1 MTIKISIDCMGGDHG
16 PAVTIP
22 AAISF
27 VESEPA
33 AELILVGVEA
43 QILAELKKHKAENHP
58 RLSLVNANEVV
69 TMDDSLEVALRRKKD
84 SSMRVALNL
93 VKDGAAQACV
103 SAGNTGALMAISRY
117 VLKTIPGIDRPAICS
132 ILPNQKDGPTYML
145 DLGANVDCE
154 PQHLH
159 QFALMGAAL
168 VSALEDRPMPSIG
181 LLNVGEEDI
190 KGNDVVKR
198 TAELLRADHAK
209 GTLNFYGNVEGNDIF
224 QGTTDIV
231 VCDGFV
237 GNVTLKASEG
247 LGRFVKSVLTTELKR
262 TPLSMLGAL
271 IARGALKAI
280 SQRLNP
286 SRYNGGSLLGLRGLV
301 FKSHGGADAYGYQW
315 AIKRAF
321 DAAKYDVLTRIS
333 VKIEA
338 IMPQSTPQTDV
349 AATSA
354 VTEAVTQPVTDDVVD
369 TTKSTEQKTA

>member
-1 MTIKISIDCMGGDHG
+1 MGGDHG

-27 VESEPA
+27 VESEPD
-33 AELILVGVEA
+33 AELILVGLED
-43 QILAELKKHKAENHP
+43 QLMAELKKHKASDHP
-58 RLSLVNANEVV
+58 RLSIVHASEVV
-69 TMDDSLEVALRRKKD
+69 EMDDSLEAALRRKKD
-84 SSMRVALNL
+84 SSMRVAINL
-93 VKDGAAQACV
+93 VKKGDAQACV

-117 VLKTIPGIDRPAICS
+117 VLKTIPGVDRPAICS

-159 QFALMGAAL
+159 QFALMGSAL
-168 VSALEDRPMPSIG
+168 VSAVENKAKPSVG

-190 KGNDVVKR
+190 KGNEVVKR
-198 TAELLRADHAK
+198 TAELLRADHEK
-209 GTLNFYGNVEGNDIF
+209 GVLNFYGNVEGNDIF
-224 QGTTDIV
+224 KGTTDIV

-247 LGRFVKSVLTTELKR
+247 LGRFFKSVLTTEFKSS
-262 TPLSMLGAL
+262 PLNMLGAL
-271 IARGALKAI
+271 IARRALKAI

-301 FKSHGGADAYGYQW
+301 FKSHGGSDAYGYQW

-321 DAAKYDVLTRIS
+321 DAAKHDVLARIS
-333 VKIEA
+333 IKIA
-338 IMPQSTPQTDV
+338 DFMPQAGTPSVIEEPSDG
-349 AATSA
+349 AS
-354 VTEAVTQPVTDDVVD
+354 ELI
-369 TTKSTEQKTA
+369 EQKTA

>member
-1 MTIKISIDCMGGDHG
+1 
-16 PAVTIP
+16 
-22 AAISF
+22 
-27 VESEPA
+27 
-33 AELILVGVEA
+33 
-43 QILAELKKHKAENHP
+43 
-58 RLSLVNANEVV
+58 
-69 TMDDSLEVALRRKKD
+69 MDDPLEIALRRKKD
-84 SSMRVALNL
+84 SSMRVAINL
-93 VKDGAAQACV
+93 VKQGNADACV

-117 VLKTIPGIDRPAICS
+117 VLKTLPGVNRPAICS

-159 QFALMGAAL
+159 QFALMGSAL
-168 VSALEDRPMPSIG
+168 VSAMEGNPRPTVG

-190 KGNDVVKR
+190 KGNEVVKQ
-198 TAELLRADHAK
+198 TAVLLRADHEQ
-209 GTLNFYGNVEGNDIF
+209 GRLNFYGNVEGNDIF
-224 QGTTDIV
+224 KGTTDIV

-247 LGRFVKSVLTTELKR
+247 LGRFVKSVLTTEFKSS
-262 TPLSMLGAL
+262 PLNMLGAL

-280 SQRLNP
+280 SQRMNP

-333 VKIEA
+333 TKIA
-338 IMPQSTPQTDV
+338 DLMPQSDASPED
-349 AATSA
+349 SA
-354 VTEAVTQPVTDDVVD
+354 VAISNATLIE
-369 TTKSTEQKTA
+369 K

>member
-1 MTIKISIDCMGGDHG
+1 MGGDHG
-16 PAVTIP
+16 PTVTIP

-27 VESEPA
+27 LASEPD

-43 QILAELKKHKAENHP
+43 QLLAELKKHKVADHS
-58 RLSLVNANEVV
+58 RLSVVNASEVV

-84 SSMRVALNL
+84 SSMRVAINL
-93 VKDGAAQACV
+93 VKQGQAQACV

-117 VLKTIPGIDRPAICS
+117 VLKTIPGIHRPAICS

-159 QFALMGAAL
+159 QFALMGSAL
-168 VSALEDRPMPSIG
+168 VSAVENKPRPTIG

-190 KGNDVVKR
+190 KGNDVVKQ
-198 TAELLRADHAK
+198 TAELLRADHEK
-209 GTLNFYGNVEGNDIF
+209 GLLNFYGNVEGNDIF
-224 QGTTDIV
+224 KGTTDIV

-247 LGRFVKSVLTTELKR
+247 LGRFFKTVLTAEFKSS
-262 TPLSMLGAL
+262 PLNLLGAL

-301 FKSHGGADAYGYQW
+301 FKSHGSADAYGYQW
-315 AIKRAF
+315 AIRRAF
-321 DAAKYDVLTRIS
+321 EAAKHDVLARIS
-333 VKIEA
+333 VNIAA
-338 IMPQSTPQTDV
+338 IMPQSMPQSVLTPLPED
-349 AATSA
+349 S
-354 VTEAVTQPVTDDVVD
+354 VD
-369 TTKSTEQKTA
+369 TTKSIEQKSA

>member
-16 PAVTIP
+16 PSVTIP

-27 VESEPA
+27 VESEPE
-33 AELILVGVEA
+33 AELILVGLED
-43 QILAELKKHKAENHP
+43 QLLSELKKHKASEHP
-58 RLSLVNANEVV
+58 RLSVVHATEVV
-69 TMDDSLEVALRRKKD
+69 AMGDTLEVALRRKKD
-84 SSMRVALNL
+84 SSMRVAINL
-93 VKDGAAQACV
+93 VKQGQVDACV

-117 VLKTIPGIDRPAICS
+117 VLKTIPGVDRPAICS

-159 QFALMGAAL
+159 QFALMGSAL
-168 VSALEDRPMPSIG
+168 VSAMEGKPKPTVG

-190 KGNDVVKR
+190 KGNDIVKQ
-198 TAELLRADHAK
+198 TAVLLRADHAR

-224 QGTTDIV
+224 KGTTDIV

-247 LGRFVKSVLTTELKR
+247 LGRFVKSVLTTEFKR
-262 TPLSMLGAL
+262 TPLTMLGAL
-271 IARGALKAI
+271 IARPALKAI

-321 DAAKYDVLTRIS
+321 DAAKYDVLARIS
-333 VKIEA
+333 TKIA
-338 IMPQSTPQTDV
+338 DLMPQS
-349 AATSA
+349 AL
-354 VTEAVTQPVTDDVVD
+354 TQLAENPVTA
-369 TTKSTEQKTA
+369 TETIEQKTA

>member
-1 MTIKISIDCMGGDHG
+1 
-16 PAVTIP
+16 
-22 AAISF
+22 
-27 VESEPA
+27 
-33 AELILVGVEA
+33 
-43 QILAELKKHKAENHP
+43 
-58 RLSLVNANEVV
+58 
-69 TMDDSLEVALRRKKD
+69 
-84 SSMRVALNL
+84 MRVAINL
-93 VKDGAAQACV
+93 VKQGQADACV

-117 VLKTIPGIDRPAICS
+117 VLKTIPGVNRPAICS

-159 QFALMGAAL
+159 QFALMGSAL
-168 VSALEDRPMPSIG
+168 VSAMEGNPRPTVG

-190 KGNDVVKR
+190 KGNEVVKQ
-198 TAELLRADHAK
+198 TAVLLRADHEQ
-209 GTLNFYGNVEGNDIF
+209 GRLNFYGNVEGNDIF
-224 QGTTDIV
+224 KGTTDIV

-247 LGRFVKSVLTTELKR
+247 LGRFVKSVLTTEFKSS
-262 TPLSMLGAL
+262 PLNMLGAL

-280 SQRLNP
+280 SQRMNP

-333 VKIEA
+333 TKIA
-338 IMPQSTPQTDV
+338 DLMPQSDASPED
-349 AATSA
+349 SA
-354 VTEAVTQPVTDDVVD
+354 VAVSYTHLRAHET
-369 TTKSTEQKTA
+369 